1 MTRNPTMDGEGDAT
15 DPEGT
20 APEGSGEEVPTR
32 FADRSRTRA
41 DGGAPNAPG
50 ALRGP
55 DPEQR
60 PRPNGRRTDH
70 GIRVEADAEPDHP
83 PRRTVLSAVVDHE
96 PGVLSEVSGLF
107 SRRGFNIESLTV
119 GPTADGDYA
128 RITLVVEEPEPG
140 VEQAKKQLRTLLSVR
155 EVRELDGSAVER
167 EMALIEVG
175 ADDPTRVRATAS
187 TYGAEIADASP
198 ETMTVAVTGPTDRV
212 DDAIEAFDA
221 FGIREIARTGAT
233 ALSRGETPTTEWPR
247 AAREDGGDG
256 EER

>member
-1 MTRNPTMDGEGDAT
+1 MTRDRTT
-15 DPEGT
+15 DDEGT
-20 APEGSGEEVPTR
+20 DDEETTPDGSGDGVPTR

-70 GIRVEADAEPDHP
+70 GIRVDADTEPEHP
-83 PRRTVLSAVVDHE
+83 SRRSVLSAVVDHE
-96 PGVLSEVSGLF
+96 PGVLSAVSGLF

-119 GPTADGDYA
+119 GPTADEDYA

-140 VEQAKKQLRTLLSVR
+140 VEQAKKQLRTLMSVR
-155 EVRELDGSAVER
+155 EVRELDESAVER
-167 EMALIEVG
+167 EMALVEVD
-175 ADDPTRVRATAS
+175 ADDPGAVRATAS

-198 ETMTVAVTGPTDRV
+198 ETITVAVTGPTGRV
-212 DDAIEAFDA
+212 DDAIAAFA
-221 FGIREIARTGAT
+221 EFGIREIARTGAT
-233 ALSRGETPTTEWPR
+233 ALARGETPTTEWPR
-247 AAREDGGDG
+247 AARRDDDGDTG
-256 EER
+256 E